1 MNFLRLIRHQN
12 LILLALAQVLLRY
25 GLFLPFGADM
35 MLSTTQFTLLVLAT
49 LCIAAGGNIIND
61 LYDIEID
68 RVNKPN
74 KVIIGKSISE
84 RTANN
89 LFIVLNVVGVG
100 IGFYLSN
107 VIGRPGFSALFIAI
121 SALLYLYASN
131 LKSILLVG
139 NILVSILVAMSFI
152 IVAIYDLLPVITPE
166 NKATQSLIFSYV
178 LKYAFFAFFVNF
190 IREIVKDLLD
200 VDGDKKGDI
209 NTLPIVL
216 GRKRAVRITFTL
228 AGILIFSVLTFMYKE
243 LYTQKVATLYFLFG
257 IVGPL
262 LFFCIKSWDADTKK
276 EYRILSSILKWVMFI
291 GICSLLLFR
300 FLVFE

>member
-1 MNFLRLIRHQN
+1 
-12 LILLALAQVLLRY
+12 
-25 GLFLPFGADM
+25 M

-131 LKSILLVG
+131 LKSILRSEEHTSEL
-139 NILVSILVAMSFI
+139 
-152 IVAIYDLLPVITPE
+152 
-166 NKATQSLIFSYV
+166 QS
-178 LKYAFFAFFVNF
+178 
-190 IREIVKDLLD
+190 R
-200 VDGDKKGDI
+200 
-209 NTLPIVL
+209 PH
-216 GRKRAVRITFTL
+216 
-228 AGILIFSVLTFMYKE
+228 
-243 LYTQKVATLYFLFG
+243 
-257 IVGPL
+257 
-262 LFFCIKSWDADTKK
+262 
-276 EYRILSSILKWVMFI
+276 
-291 GICSLLLFR
+291 
-300 FLVFE
+300 